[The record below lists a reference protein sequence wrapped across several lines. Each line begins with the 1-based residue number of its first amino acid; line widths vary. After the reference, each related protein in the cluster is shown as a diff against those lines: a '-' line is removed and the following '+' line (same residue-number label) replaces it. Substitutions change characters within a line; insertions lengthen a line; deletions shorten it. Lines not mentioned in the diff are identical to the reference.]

1 MKTEQ
6 SQMVSLKEKVSL
18 VTGATSG
25 HGQAVARALAKM
37 GSEVILLGRSRDKC
51 IQVRNEIAELT
62 GRPPDYLLCDLSV
75 QDDIDRAAQEF
86 LDSGRRLD
94 ILVNNAGIVNRTRQE
109 TTDGVEMVFAVNY
122 LAYFQLSLRL
132 IERLLKSTPARIVNV
147 ASDAHRVVSL
157 ELENLELKNGY
168 SWWSSYSKSKLAVV
182 YFTQELA
189 RRLAGRGVT
198 VNAVDPGPVASNI
211 AMNNPGL
218 LVSLAGKMIKHLFPG
233 PDWAARTAVYL
244 ATSPDVERVNGAYFK
259 YHKLRAPRIDTRDKT
274 IPERL
279 WEISAKMT
287 GVDFL
292 AVQTNEGVLN
302 RR

>member
-6 SQMVSLKEKVSL
+6 NQNVNLKGKVSL

-37 GSEVILLGRSRDKC
+37 GSEVVLLGRSREKC
-51 IQVRNEIAELT
+51 IMVRDEIAALT

-75 QDDIDRAAQEF
+75 RDDIDRAANEF
-86 LDSGRRLD
+86 LASGRPLD

-132 IERLLKSTPARIVNV
+132 IERLLQSTPARIVNV

-157 ELENLELKNGY
+157 KLDDLELRNGY
-168 SWWSSYSKSKLAVV
+168 SWWSSYGRSKLAVV

-189 RRLAGRGVT
+189 RRLAGSGVT

-211 AMNNPGL
+211 AMNNPGI
-218 LVSLAGKMIKHLFPG
+218 LVSLTGKMIKHLFPG

-259 YHKLRAPRIDTRDKT
+259 YHKLRAPRIDTGDRT
-274 IPERL
+274 LPGRL
-279 WEISAKMT
+279 WEITAKMT

-292 AVQTNEGVLN
+292 SDQTT
-302 RR
+302 